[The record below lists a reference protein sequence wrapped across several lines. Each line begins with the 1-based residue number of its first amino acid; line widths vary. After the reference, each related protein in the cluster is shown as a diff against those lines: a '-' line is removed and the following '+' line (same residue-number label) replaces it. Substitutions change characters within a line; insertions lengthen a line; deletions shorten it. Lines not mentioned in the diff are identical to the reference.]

1 MTTTT
6 VTIDATMIGTIISP
20 GPDQFVTRL
29 MLTRPQQP
37 AWQQEHH
44 FPLPYPR
51 GRWTSGRF
59 VLTDLGGSGQRVFN
73 FSTQTGALVAGH
85 VVMSGGQAFQY
96 RGDLLLECCP
106 ASQAWEIQISD
117 IPIVARAA

>member
-1 MTTTT
+1 MATTTIT
-6 VTIDATMIGTIISP
+6 LDATKIGQIISP
-20 GPDQFVTRL
+20 APDGYVTR
-29 MLTRPQQP
+29 MMMTRSQTP
-37 AWQQEHH
+37 AWQVENWVD
-44 FPLPYPR
+44 FPPPH
-51 GRWTSGRF
+51 GTWTSGRL
-59 VLTDLGGSGQRVFN
+59 VLTDQGGSGQRVFN

>member
-1 MTTTT
+1 MAITSITL
-6 VTIDATMIGTIISP
+6 DATMVGTIISP
-20 GPDQFVTRL
+20 APDGYVTRL
-29 MLTRPQQP
+29 MLTRSQQP
-37 AWQQEHH
+37 PYQTENWID
-44 FPLPYPR
+44 LPYPR

-59 VLTDLGGSGQRVFN
+59 VLTDQGGSGQRVFN